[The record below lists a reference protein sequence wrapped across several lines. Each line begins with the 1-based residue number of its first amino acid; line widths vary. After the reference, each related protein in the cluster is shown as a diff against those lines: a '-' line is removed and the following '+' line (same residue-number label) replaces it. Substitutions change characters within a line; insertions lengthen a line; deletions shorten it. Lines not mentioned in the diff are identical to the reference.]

1 MILTLPQA
9 LELIAQKD
17 ALILEITAQQDT
29 QIAELT
35 RKLESTQR
43 QLITL
48 QHQMEQMLRRLYGRK
63 SEQLNPNQLMLDS
76 IVLQARSLHESV
88 IGLIFP
94 FIKNHIMQR

>member
-35 RKLESTQR
+35 RKLESTR
-43 QLITL
+43 DLC
-48 QHQMEQMLRRLYGRK
+48 M
-63 SEQLNPNQLMLDS
+63 NQ
-76 IVLQARSLHESV
+76 SLV
-88 IGLIFP
+88 
-94 FIKNHIMQR
+94 